1 MLQFIKKNYLSQTK
15 LSINIIDFFGGITLA
30 LFCYITGLNFR
41 ASFVIVSFLVSL
53 GIIRAA
59 LAFYCIIKFRKK
71 R

>member
-15 LSINIIDFFGGITLA
+15 LSHNLLDFSGGITLA
-30 LFCYITGLNFR
+30 LFCYITGLNLG
-41 ASFVIVSFLVSL
+41 ANWVIIFFLVSL

-59 LAFYCIIKFRKK
+59 MAFYCIVKYRKK